1 MKGYFDLFEC
11 FPADTFTP
19 VADDPV
25 LADDTEVLDSPA
37 KLLGSAIADGRY
49 NGFSDGEAGLLHG
62 MYDNDSS
69 LAVDPLCDFSTDLIT
84 LKPTSTIPVNDSNES
99 STQA

>member
-1 MKGYFDLFEC
+1 MKGYFDLFSTLPPESC
-11 FPADTFTP
+11 S
-19 VADDPV
+19 PV
-25 LADDTEVLDSPA
+25 LDDVSVQDDTEALPPRA
-37 KLLGSAIADGRY
+37 KMLGSSIADGRY

-84 LKPTSTIPVNDSNES
+84 LKPTSSAPPSDPVDSE
-99 STQA
+99 